1 MQYHLHGFT
10 PGDPAVLPVAPDVE
24 DGLSEFPHTILS
36 QARIHDFYLE
46 TMQRSPRRLV
56 PDYGRRFTG
65 FTVTNGG
72 PSQTHP
78 VSSTL
83 ERVDPGHEGEIE
95 TVRSRF
101 LVGCDGARSSV
112 RTSLGAEL
120 RGDAANKI
128 WGVMDVLVVTDFPD
142 IRLKAAIQSAHDGSV
157 LVIPREGGYLV
168 RMYTELGELEPGER
182 AGDRDI
188 SPDDLI
194 NAARRVL
201 HPYTL
206 DVKEVAWWSMY
217 EIGQRLTDTFDDAS
231 TDDADPGAPHV
242 FITGDACHTHSPKAG
257 QGMTSTARWRSSS
270 PLGRVRRGDPS
281 TTRRSKR
288 SSSGTSRSTHGS
300 PPGWR
305 PATNHR

>member
-1 MQYHLHGFT
+1 
-10 PGDPAVLPVAPDVE
+10 
-24 DGLSEFPHTILS
+24 
-36 QARIHDFYLE
+36 
-46 TMQRSPRRLV
+46 
-56 PDYGRRFTG
+56 
-65 FTVTNGG
+65 
-72 PSQTHP
+72 
-78 VSSTL
+78 
-83 ERVDPGHEGEIE
+83 
-95 TVRSRF
+95 
-101 LVGCDGARSSV
+101 
-112 RTSLGAEL
+112 
-120 RGDAANKI
+120 
-128 WGVMDVLVVTDFPD
+128 MDVLVVTDFPD

-157 LVIPREGGYLV
+157 LVIPCEGGYLV

-281 TTRRSKR
+281 TTRGSKR